1 MSETSVQ
8 RLYGVTEQA
17 FNESLENQERLATL
31 RLRTDKNNTEP
42 QCPVPIQSETG
53 EKIVEQSSKLLPR
66 KSFEDIQR
74 ELLQVF

>member
-31 RLRTDKNNTEP
+31 RLRTDKNNT
-42 QCPVPIQSETG
+42 VPTQSETG